1 MSRRYVDKT
10 PDFTDKVLMK
20 ISVFIAFLF
29 CVFCASAFAQHRLDA
44 STDAALAESFQ
55 KMAFSLSPDERQ
67 DLSNASAIL
76 MYYGSKN
83 GLGEAKMRK
92 IFHGKTARE
101 VVETALK
108 VCPFAKD
115 ETLKINSR
123 TPADFSKSYAELLM
137 NLPLKKQRAL
147 SAAISQALLT
157 GQASGRQY
165 IEILAEFNGKTADEI
180 IAQFGG
186 KLAF

>member
-1 MSRRYVDKT
+1 M
-10 PDFTDKVLMK
+10 PLFTDKFFMK
-20 ISVFIAFLF
+20 IPFIIAFLL
-29 CVFCASAFAQHRLDA
+29 CVFCGAAFAQQTLDA
-44 STDAALAESFQ
+44 SSDAALAESFQ
-55 KMAFSLSPDERQ
+55 KMAFSLNPDERQ

-83 GLGEAKMRK
+83 GFSEVKMRK

-101 VVETALK
+101 LVEAALK

-115 ETLKINSR
+115 ETLKINSK

-147 SAAISQALLT
+147 SSAISQALLT
-157 GQASGRQY
+157 GQTSGRQY
-165 IEILAEFNGKTADEI
+165 IEILAEFYGKTADEI

-186 KLAF
+186 KLPF